1 MRHPSADTLA
11 QVMLWMGVL
20 IGLVVLAVLIV
31 QRFRGGAT
39 DSTGGAKELVANFE
53 EMHSRGDITEA
64 DYRKI
69 KSVLGNQLHARR
81 KDDNHKA

>member
-20 IGLVVLAVLIV
+20 IGLVVLGVLLV
-31 QRFRGGAT
+31 QRFRGGANDT
-39 DSTGGAKELVANFE
+39 AGEANELAANFE
-53 EMHSRGDITEA
+53 EMRSRGDITDA

-69 KSVLGNQLHARR
+69 KSALGKQLHARM
-81 KDDNHKA
+81 KDDHKT

>member
-20 IGLVVLAVLIV
+20 IGLVVLGVLIV
-31 QRFRGGAT
+31 QRFRGGTT
-39 DSTGGAKELVANFE
+39 DSTGEAKELVANFE

-69 KSVLGNQLHARR
+69 KSVLGNQLHVRL
-81 KDDNHKA
+81 KDDNHKV

>member
-20 IGLVVLAVLIV
+20 IGLVVAGVLIV
-31 QRFRGGAT
+31 QRFRGGAR
-39 DSTGGAKELVANFE
+39 DSASEAKELAANFE

-69 KSVLGNQLHARR
+69 KSALGNQLHARR